1 MEDDGLEQRASSR
14 PPAMESNDQLNQLNQ
29 SGLVDS
35 V

>member
-14 PPAMESNDQLNQLNQ
+14 PPAMESNDQLNQ